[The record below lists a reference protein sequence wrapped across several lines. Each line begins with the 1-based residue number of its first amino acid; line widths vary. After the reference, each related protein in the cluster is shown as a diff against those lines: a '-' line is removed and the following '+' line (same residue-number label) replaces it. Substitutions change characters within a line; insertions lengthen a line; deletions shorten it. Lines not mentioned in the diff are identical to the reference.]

1 MINMSIVIKTRG
13 IAYIVVEDTE
23 LIDWG
28 IKRFKGDKTRVGIL
42 DYLLTIIH
50 LGDISTV
57 LINKFESYDHTQAI
71 RFASDLEFYLHD
83 KNINLQKVSSL
94 LIKQAFDG
102 AARFEIAERLAEELP
117 NLTHL
122 LPKRKRIWESEDA
135 HMLLFDAASQLRAL
149 KMI

>member
-1 MINMSIVIKTRG
+1 MSIVIKTRG
-13 IAYIVVEDTE
+13 IAYIVVEDSE

-28 IKRFKGDKTRVGIL
+28 IKRFKGDKTRNNIL

-57 LINKFESYDHTQAI
+57 LINKFESYDHTQAV
-71 RFASDLEFYLHD
+71 RFASDLEFYMHD
-83 KNINLQKVSSL
+83 KNVNFQKVPSL
-94 LIKQAFDG
+94 LIKQAFNG
-102 AARFEIAERLAEELP
+102 AARFEIAERLSQELP

-135 HMLLFDAASQLRAL
+135 AMLLFDSAAQLRAM